1 MKKTINAL
9 LRYGLPIGLSVLL
22 VYYFYTN
29 VDMQA
34 ISRSMDQDVNYWWFV
49 PVLAVSVMSHVFRAM
64 RWRLQL
70 RAIGVK
76 APLHVLIVSI
86 FGTYFMNLLVPRL
99 GEVWRSGYVANR
111 QKTSFT
117 RVMGS
122 MVGDRLADTLT
133 VLLLTVVTFFLA
145 QGAFMKFF
153 GQRSG
158 SASAATSVYA
168 TWWFW
173 TLVVACLLL
182 VWLLV
187 AVYRSKSDNKL
198 IGKARLVLHNLVEG
212 LMSVVH
218 MRGKWM
224 FLLYTVLI
232 WGCYFMQ
239 LLIAAQAFSFTRDLS
254 VVAVLVCF
262 VFSSLGMAVP
272 TNGGV
277 GAWQYAIMF
286 GLAIYGVGTL
296 PLGQPY
302 DAQASTFA
310 WLVWGVQQL
319 LIVALGIYTFVFM
332 AIDRHRIATGRTVV
346 ETDADSIQI

>member
-1 MKKTINAL
+1 MKKTISAL
-9 LRYGLPIGLSVLL
+9 LRYGLPIVLSILL
-22 VYYFYTN
+22 VYYFYKN

-34 ISRSMDQDVNYWWFV
+34 IRRSMTQDVNYWWFL
-49 PVLAVSVMSHVFRAM
+49 PVLVVSVLSHVFRAM

-70 RAIGVK
+70 RAIGVN
-76 APLHVLIVSI
+76 APLHVLVVSI

-117 RVMGS
+117 RVVGS

-133 VLLLTVVTFFLA
+133 VLLLTIVTFFLA

-153 GQRSG
+153 GQKSG
-158 SASAATSVYA
+158 SADAATSVYA

-173 TLVVACLLL
+173 VLVVVGIGL
-182 VWLLV
+182 VALLV
-187 AVYRSKSDNKL
+187 AIYRSKSENKL
-198 IGKARLVLHNLVEG
+198 VSKTRLVLHNLVDG

-218 MRGKWM
+218 MQGKWM
-224 FLLYTVLI
+224 FLLYTLLI

-239 LLIAAQAFSFTRDLS
+239 LLIAAQAFSFTRDLG
-254 VVAVLVCF
+254 VVAILVCF

-277 GAWQYAIMF
+277 GAWQYAMMF

-296 PLGQPY
+296 PLGEPY
-302 DAQASTFA
+302 DPQASTFA
-310 WLVWGVQQL
+310 WLVWGIQQL
-319 LIVALGIYTFVFM
+319 LIVALGIYTFVFT

-346 ETDADSIQI
+346 QTSGESLEI